1 MRADYAC
8 LAYKACGEEMASA
21 ESASFVPTHG
31 AHVRPAAQGRGPHG
45 GNSFSLG
52 TVFWGFSGIFFSP
65 SGSWPNSRVA
75 YHEPSC
81 LLAVC
86 RAERVKDRL

>member
-1 MRADYAC
+1 MG
-8 LAYKACGEEMASA
+8 LKSGLQHKAA
-21 ESASFVPTHG
+21 VPM
-31 AHVRPAAQGRGPHG
+31 VGRV
-45 GNSFSLG
+45 SL
-52 TVFWGFSGIFFSP
+52 WGLSSGDLVSYFFSP